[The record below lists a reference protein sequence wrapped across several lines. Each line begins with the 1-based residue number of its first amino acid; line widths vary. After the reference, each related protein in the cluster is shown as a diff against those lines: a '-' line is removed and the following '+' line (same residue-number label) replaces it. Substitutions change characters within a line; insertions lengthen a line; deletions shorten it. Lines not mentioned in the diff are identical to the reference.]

1 MHPTRKPLREQRGF
15 NLLVYSVTLVLSLVF
30 IFFANRALAGELD
43 LSASVDR
50 MDVVVARITETE
62 TVEARDQAFEQ
73 DAEEAILFT
82 AEVTRGGRKG
92 EVLRGVQSFSSFVR
106 VLPDAVETGD
116 KVLLY
121 RVPQEHYGTEW
132 VFAEYIRTDALLILG
147 IIFAALLLLFGRL
160 QGFQTLVSL
169 VLTVMAVFMVFIPA
183 VLAGKNIYLWS
194 VLICLYITGVTL
206 VLVGGANKK
215 TLAAMTG
222 CVSGIAFAAL
232 LVLMMDGILHLTGVV
247 NDESVYLTMLD
258 PENPID
264 LKAIFF
270 GAILIGAMG
279 AIMDVAMS
287 IASALKELAVSAREV
302 TFTGL
307 VRSGLTI
314 GRDIMGTMANTLVLA
329 YIGSSLA
336 TVLLL
341 VTYFPDPVDLLNQEM
356 VVIEILQA
364 LIGSFA
370 ILFTLPLTAVA
381 SAFFYTYTE
390 GR

>member
-1 MHPTRKPLREQRGF
+1 MHPTRKPLADLRGF
-15 NLLVYSVTLVLSLVF
+15 HLLVYALTIVLSLVF
-30 IFFANRALAGELD
+30 IFVANRSLAGQMNLT
-43 LSASVDR
+43 ASVDR
-50 MDVVVARITETE
+50 MDVAVARITGTE
-62 TVEARDQAFEQ
+62 TVEALDQAFAE
-73 DAEEAILFT
+73 DSEEAILFT

-92 EVLRGVQSFSSFVR
+92 EVLRGVQSFSSFVT
-106 VLPDAVETGD
+106 VLPEAVEEGD

-132 VFAEYIRTDALLILG
+132 VFAEYIRTDALMILG
-147 IIFAALLLLFGRL
+147 LIFAALLLLFGRL

-169 VLTVMAVFMVFIPA
+169 LLTVMAVFMVFIPA
-183 VLAGKNIYLWS
+183 VLVGKNIYLWS
-194 VLICLYITGVTL
+194 VVICLYITVVTL

-215 TLAAMTG
+215 SLAAMIG
-222 CVSGIAFAAL
+222 CTAGIAFAAAMVL
-232 LVLMMDGILHLTGVV
+232 LMDGVLHLTGVV

-287 IASALKELAVSAREV
+287 IASSLKELAVSAREV
-302 TFTGL
+302 SFAGL

-341 VTYFPDPVDLLNQEM
+341 VTYFPDPIDLLNQEM

-381 SAFFYTYTE
+381 SALLFT
-390 GR
+390 RIHS